1 MRGFQCLLL
10 CALIYFVSVDAFGY
24 CDDDGDCPDNAECDD
39 SNNCACKEGFN
50 EIDLPDITIDGQ
62 APTVCIGMK

>member
-10 CALIYFVSVDAFGY
+10 CALIYSVSVDAFGD
-24 CDDDGDCPDNAECDD
+24 CEDDPECPDNAECVDGGD
-39 SNNCACKEGFN
+39 CECKEGFD

-62 APTVCIGMK
+62 AATVCIGMK